1 MRSRLR
7 PGEEA
12 VLVVRRHP
20 IALAGP
26 VFVMLFL
33 GGALG
38 ASLFAPQRA
47 VLAVAASVFAVA
59 LAWALW
65 RYADWRRDLWGV
77 TTSRVID
84 ESGVLTVR
92 MVDSPLETIN
102 NVACEQTLF
111 GRMFGFGKVM
121 IQTAAPHGGLSL
133 EGIAQPEALRD
144 AIIDV
149 QMRRRAAGAGGGV
162 AMNTT
167 TRSGA

>member
-7 PGEEA
+7 PGEEE

-26 VFVMLFL
+26 AFVVLFF
-33 GGALG
+33 GGALA
-38 ASLFAPQRA
+38 ASLFAPQRV
-47 VLAVAASVFAVA
+47 VLAVAGAVFAIA
-59 LAWALW
+59 LAWAAW
-65 RYADWRRDLWGV
+65 RYADWRLDLWVV

-102 NVACEQTLF
+102 NVSCEQTLF
-111 GRMFGFGKVM
+111 GRLFGFGKVT

-133 EGIAQPEALRD
+133 EGIAAPEALRD

-149 QMRRRAAGAGGGV
+149 QMRRRAAGAGGGG

-167 TRSGA
+167 SR

>member
-26 VFVMLFL
+26 ALVMLFL
-33 GGALG
+33 GGALA
-38 ASLFAPQRA
+38 ASLLAPQRA
-47 VLAVAASVFAVA
+47 VLAVAAAVFTVA

-65 RYADWRRDLWGV
+65 KHAEWRRDLWVV

-102 NVACEQTLF
+102 NVACEQTLC
-111 GRMFGFGKVM
+111 GRLFGFGKVT

-133 EGIAQPEALRD
+133 EGIAAPEALRD

-149 QMRRRAAGAGGGV
+149 QMRRRAAVAGAGV
-162 AMNTT
+162 ATQTT